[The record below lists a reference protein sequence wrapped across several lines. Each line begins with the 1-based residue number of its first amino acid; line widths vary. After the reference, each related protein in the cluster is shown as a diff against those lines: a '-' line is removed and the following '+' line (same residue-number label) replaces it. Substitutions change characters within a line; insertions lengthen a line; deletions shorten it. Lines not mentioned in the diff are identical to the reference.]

1 VGCMCSVCFPAHAQF
16 CSVYPGDVHRRSLSV
31 RMSNWQERAQIRMKK
46 LHGFELALTRFVRPV
61 KLQQIKYNM
70 TLVTTGNPVQGM
82 DLDLIFDD
90 TRGNKF

>member
-1 VGCMCSVCFPAHAQF
+1 
-16 CSVYPGDVHRRSLSV
+16 
-31 RMSNWQERAQIRMKK
+31 MSNWQERAQIRMKK

>member
-1 VGCMCSVCFPAHAQF
+1 
-16 CSVYPGDVHRRSLSV
+16 
-31 RMSNWQERAQIRMKK
+31 MSNWQERAQIRMKK
-46 LHGFELALTRFVRPV
+46 LHGFELARTRFVRPV